1 MQEDFLHHI
10 WQFQKYNSTRAFT
23 SAGEAVAIIH
33 PGIKNELSGP
43 DFFNAKIQIGD
54 QLWAGNVEIHIKSS
68 QWYGHRHETDSNYD
82 NVILHVVWEDDAEIY
97 RKDGSA
103 IATLSLEKLVEED
116 VFLVY
121 RQLLEKKHLKINCE
135 DSFSQFDD
143 FQVKRWLERLYFERL
158 ERKSMIISEIF
169 SKTGNNWEASL
180 FILLF
185 RSFGLN
191 LNADAFMEIAQS
203 IDFKIVQKLSGNQFL
218 LEALFLGQAKL
229 IKGNDKYAI
238 ELEKEYY
245 YLQHK
250 YTLQNEF
257 LPSPQFFRLRPN
269 NFPTL
274 RLAQLAALY
283 SQRSDLFTELMAVT
297 EMKGFYD
304 IFDLRL
310 SDYWNTH
317 YNFGKSHSLRRK
329 KLSRNFLDL
338 LAINCFIPLQYAYL
352 NYIGKPDTELSLQF
366 ISEIAL
372 ETNSTVSIFNEL
384 RPNTAINAMDSQGL
398 LQLKK
403 EYCDKNKC
411 LECELGASLLRK
423 SPNYI

>member
-1 MQEDFLHHI
+1 MREDFLYHI
-10 WQFQKYNSTRAFT
+10 WKFQKYNSAQALT
-23 SAGEAVAIIH
+23 SSGETVHVVH
-33 PGIKNELSGP
+33 PGTQNELSGP
-43 DFFNAKIQIGD
+43 DFFNAKIQIGG

-68 QWYGHRHETDSNYD
+68 HWYEHQHETDSNYD

-97 RKDGSA
+97 RKDGSV
-103 IATLSLEKLVEED
+103 IATLSLAKLVEEEM
-116 VFLVY
+116 FLIY
-121 RQLLEKKHLKINCE
+121 RQLLEKNHLKINCE
-135 DSFSQFDD
+135 DNFSQFDE
-143 FQVKRWLERLYFERL
+143 FQVRHWLERLYFEKL
-158 ERKSMIISEIF
+158 ERKSILISEIF
-169 SKTGNNWEASL
+169 SKTGNNWETSL

-191 LNADAFMEIAQS
+191 LNSDAFMAIAWS

-218 LEALFLGQAKL
+218 LEALFMGQSKL
-229 IKGNDKYAI
+229 IRGNDKYAL

-245 YLQHK
+245 YLQYK

-257 LPSPQFFRLRPN
+257 LPSPQFFRLRPD

-283 SQRSDLFTELMAVT
+283 SQRSGLFQELMAIT
-297 EMKGFYD
+297 EMKDFYG

-310 SDYWNTH
+310 SDYWNNH
-317 YNFGKSHSLRRK
+317 YNFGKSHSFRRK
-329 KLSRNFLDL
+329 KLSRSFLDL

-352 NYIGKPDTELSLQF
+352 NYIGKPDADLSLKF

-372 ETNSTVSIFNEL
+372 EKNSTVEIFNNL
-384 RPNTAINAMDSQGL
+384 RPGTAINAMDSQAL